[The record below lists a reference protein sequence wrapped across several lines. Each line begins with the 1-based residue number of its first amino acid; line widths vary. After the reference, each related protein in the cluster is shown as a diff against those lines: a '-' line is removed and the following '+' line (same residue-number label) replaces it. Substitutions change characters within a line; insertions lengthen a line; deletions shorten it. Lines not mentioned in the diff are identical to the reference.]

1 MNQQQKTHANKQVD
15 YHGQGIHGQDNQ
27 SKQQEQS
34 QAEIQK
40 QSHSSQ
46 HQHQHNDQSGNQH
59 LNNDHHNEIH
69 HSSDDHHGTHYNPL
83 QMPCNWDIARKHA
96 LSRRT
101 AKEKKKDPLKT
112 LSIETCPCCGFEVDR
127 EDIPFCSDPM
137 ALSFLG
143 SGFALFYNYLK
154 YCIIILFIQ
163 LLVKQIHNLYTNFN
177 GSYCSHIKRE
187 KMEGHIIEEPYCP
200 DSIFLRLSLANKLD
214 NREALEMMQLLNFIS
229 IFIIMFL
236 LIYFRKSQRQIDTTI
251 DEEQLTPADYTIC
264 VKNIPTGLSVDY
276 KYELKNLFENYSV
289 LDSTKTIIV
298 RKVVLVYDIE
308 EIIELEK
315 QLDQLIQQKK
325 DAIKKCNFN
334 FHHEN
339 VQKIEKEIEHLEHQ
353 IHMIEEDY
361 ETHNTNFS
369 GMAFVSFDDESM
381 KQLVLQDNPH
391 TQWERM
397 RSHINRGQL
406 RSLSNQDL
414 QWQGQ
419 KLFLEQAPEPNDVDW
434 EFIHI
439 TTSEKILKRIRA
451 WVYYIL
457 FESAAFFIIYLIS
470 HRLALLGDEAHE
482 EELKGK
488 LDYETKRKINILS
501 FTISMIIVLFN
512 KFGVAKIVHYIVDDE
527 KISNKTK
534 FQISF
539 VYKYALA
546 LFLNAAIIS
555 FLVDIVILKNV
566 KGAGGFIQNESQIF
580 VLNAIF
586 PPFIWCV
593 DPWSFCKNIWRKYI
607 MSKGDRALLTQ
618 QEANKLME
626 EPDYLSAKRYS
637 DVMKTMWFTFMYGT
651 AIPLGTL
658 FSAFGILIYYFV
670 DYYNILRRRTVKES
684 ISIQLSTEM
693 IEMLE
698 YIIAWCAFG
707 EMTMTYTFFKE
718 VSKIDILLIVM
729 AILYQQLPMEDISE
743 YLFPVENNEEKLF
756 LEQAPEPNDV
766 DWEFIHIT
774 TSEKILKRIR
784 AWVYYILFESAA
796 FFIIYLI
803 SHRLALLGD
812 EAHEEELKGKLD
824 YETKRK
830 INILS
835 FTISMIIVLFNKF
848 GVAKIVH
855 YIVDDE
861 KISNKTKFQI
871 SFVYKYALALFLNA
885 AIISFLVDIVILKN
899 VKGAGGFI
907 QNESQI
913 FVLNAIFPPFIWCV
927 DPWSF
932 CKNIWRKY
940 IMSKGDR
947 ALLTQQEANK
957 LMEEPDY
964 LSAKRYSDVMKTMWF
979 TFMYGTAIPL
989 GTLFSAF
996 GILIYYFVDYY
1007 NILRRRTVKESI
1019 SIQLSTEMIEML
1031 EYIIAWCAFGEMT
1044 MTYTFFKEVSKI
1056 DILLIVMAILYQ
1068 QLPMEDISEY
1078 LFPVENNEEIK
1089 PYAEGSA
1096 NFDTDYDRE
1105 NPVTRHKALNEWNQ
1119 RIQNT
1124 ISKNKKILAQQDE
1137 FGYAADGHFGRR

>member
-1 MNQQQKTHANKQVD
+1 MNQSSYNQHQSHANNQID
-15 YHGQGIHGQDNQ
+15 SHDQEIHGQSNQ
-27 SKQQEQS
+27 SKQQQQS
-34 QAEIQK
+34 HPEMQK
-40 QSHSSQ
+40 QSQPSQ
-46 HQHQHNDQSGNQH
+46 DQHLHNDQSHHQH
-59 LNNDHHNEIH
+59 SNHGHMDGHHEIHHASNDHHEN
-69 HSSDDHHGTHYNPL
+69 HYNPL
-83 QMPCNWDIARKHA
+83 KMPCDWEIARKHA

-101 AKEKKKDPLKT
+101 AQEKKKDPLKT
-112 LSIETCPCCGFEVDR
+112 LQIETCPCCGFEVDR
-127 EDIPFCSDPM
+127 EDIPYCSDPM

-143 SGFALFYNYLK
+143 SGFTLFYNYLR

-163 LLVKQIHNLYTNFN
+163 LLVKQLHNLYTNFN

-214 NREALEMMQLLNFIS
+214 NREALEMMQVLNFIS
-229 IFIIMFL
+229 IFIIMFV

-276 KYELKNLFENYSV
+276 KYELKNLFENYSI
-289 LDSTKTIIV
+289 LDSTKQIIV

-315 QLDQLIQQKK
+315 KLDQLLQSKK
-325 DAIKKCNFN
+325 DAIKQSNFN
-334 FHHEN
+334 FHHES
-339 VQKIEKEIEHLEHQ
+339 VKKIDEEIEHLEHQ
-353 IHMIEEDY
+353 IHKIEEEY

-369 GMAFVSFDDESM
+369 GIAFISFDDESM

-397 RSHINRGQL
+397 RSHINRGKL
-406 RSLSNQDL
+406 KSLTNNDL
-414 QWQGQ
+414 QWHGQ

-439 TTSEKILKRIRA
+439 TTSEKIFKRVRA

-488 LDYETKRKINILS
+488 LDQDTKRKINIMS
-501 FTISMIIVLFN
+501 FSISMTIVLFN

-593 DPWSFCKNIWRKYI
+593 DPWSLCKNIWRKYI
-607 MSKGDRALLTQ
+607 MSKGDKALLTQ

-707 EMTMTYTFFKE
+707 EMIMTYTFFKE
-718 VSKIDILLIVM
+718 VSKIDILLIV
-729 AILYQQLPMEDISE
+729 L
-743 YLFPVENNEEKLF
+743 
-756 LEQAPEPNDV
+756 
-766 DWEFIHIT
+766 
-774 TSEKILKRIR
+774 
-784 AWVYYILFESAA
+784 
-796 FFIIYLI
+796 
-803 SHRLALLGD
+803 
-812 EAHEEELKGKLD
+812 
-824 YETKRK
+824 
-830 INILS
+830 
-835 FTISMIIVLFNKF
+835 
-848 GVAKIVH
+848 
-855 YIVDDE
+855 
-861 KISNKTKFQI
+861 
-871 SFVYKYALALFLNA
+871 
-885 AIISFLVDIVILKN
+885 
-899 VKGAGGFI
+899 
-907 QNESQI
+907 
-913 FVLNAIFPPFIWCV
+913 
-927 DPWSF
+927 
-932 CKNIWRKY
+932 
-940 IMSKGDR
+940 
-947 ALLTQQEANK
+947 
-957 LMEEPDY
+957 
-964 LSAKRYSDVMKTMWF
+964 
-979 TFMYGTAIPL
+979 
-989 GTLFSAF
+989 
-996 GILIYYFVDYY
+996 
-1007 NILRRRTVKESI
+1007 
-1019 SIQLSTEMIEML
+1019 
-1031 EYIIAWCAFGEMT
+1031 
-1044 MTYTFFKEVSKI
+1044 
-1056 DILLIVMAILYQ
+1056 AILYQ

-1096 NFDTDYDRE
+1096 SFDTDYDRE
-1105 NPVTRHKALNEWNQ
+1105 NPVTKHQALAEWNKRQ
-1119 RIQNT
+1119 QSADNPHP
-1124 ISKNKKILAQQDE
+1124 KNQKILAQQDE
-1137 FGYAADGHFGRR
+1137 FGFAGDSHFGRR